1 MVQNWVA
8 NNENVY
14 EEINASQEEN
24 GVVTI
29 EKRGTGNKEKR
40 YILKETGGFRLV

>member
-14 EEINASQEEN
+14 EEINARQEEN

-29 EKRGTGNKEKR
+29 EKRGTVTKR
-40 YILKETGGFRLV
+40 KDTS